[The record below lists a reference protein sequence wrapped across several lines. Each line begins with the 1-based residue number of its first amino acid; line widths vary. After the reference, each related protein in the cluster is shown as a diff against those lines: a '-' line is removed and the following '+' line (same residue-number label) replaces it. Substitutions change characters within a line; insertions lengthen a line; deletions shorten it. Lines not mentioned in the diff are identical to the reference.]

1 MNPRGVVISG
11 MVESVQLDT
20 AKEVIEAA
28 EQRAEEIDNP
38 MVITVANSEGNLVA
52 QHRMD
57 GAWLASVDI
66 SRNKA
71 YTAAALDMPT
81 HELADPTRP
90 GESLYGLQNT
100 NQGRMVIFGGGYP
113 LMRDGDVVGAIGV
126 SGGAVEQDMDV
137 AESGVDSFEEN
148 SP

>member
-1 MNPRGVVISG
+1 
-11 MVESVQLDT
+11 MVDSVPLET
-20 AKEVIEAA
+20 AKDVIDAA
-28 EQRAEEIDNP
+28 EQRADEIDNP
-38 MVITVANSEGNLVA
+38 MVITVANAEGNLVA

-66 SRNKA
+66 SRDKA

-81 HELADPTRP
+81 DELAEPTKP

-113 LMRDGDVVGAIGV
+113 LKRDGDVVGAIGV
-126 SGGAVEQDMDV
+126 SGGEVTQDMDV
-137 AESGVDSFEEN
+137 AESGVDRFDDLAE
-148 SP
+148 

>member
-1 MNPRGVVISG
+1 
-11 MVESVQLDT
+11 MVNSVQLDT
-20 AKEVIEAA
+20 AKEVIDAA

-38 MVITVANSEGNLVA
+38 MVIAVANSEGNLVA

-57 GAWLASVDI
+57 GAWLASIDI

-137 AESGVDSFEEN
+137 AESGVDRFEEN

>member
-1 MNPRGVVISG
+1 
-11 MVESVQLDT
+11 MVDTVRLET
-20 AKEVIEAA
+20 AKEIIDAA
-28 EQRAEEIDNP
+28 EQRAQEIDNP

-81 HELADPTRP
+81 DELADPTRP

-113 LMRDGDVVGAIGV
+113 LMRDGDVVGSIGV

-137 AESGVDSFEEN
+137 AESGVDRFDELS
-148 SP
+148 S